1 MLTAI
6 DSLPIVYF
14 CDRKGRL
21 ITNHNRLP
29 LLIGPSDMMSRRG
42 KAGGAVSLLKAIF
55 VDWALA
61 QNAFIFE
68 TTAHRVAAYHVSTD
82 QLS

>member
-1 MLTAI
+1 M
-6 DSLPIVYF
+6 
-14 CDRKGRL
+14 
-21 ITNHNRLP
+21 
-29 LLIGPSDMMSRRG
+29 DMMICQVEV
-42 KAGGAVSLLKAIF
+42 GGAVPFLKAIF